1 MDIQLQIIKQQEMVD
16 LVVEEV
22 VLVVDQEDQEI
33 LLQLLLL
40 KEMMEGMCNPLLELE
55 VAEVLQQ

>member
-1 MDIQLQIIKQQEMVD
+1 MDIQLQVIKQQEMVD

-40 KEMMEGMCNPLLELE
+40 KEMMEVMCNPLLELE